1 MRYVAAYCLAVLGGN
16 ESPSAGDLKTILD
29 SVGVDAVDDQL
40 NKVINELK
48 GKNLEEVIA
57 AGKSKSNK
65 TLTLIKISLTSHKL
79 GQRQD
84 VKKLLLKF

>member
-1 MRYVAAYCLAVLGGN
+1 MRYVAAYCLAVLGGK

-29 SVGVDAVDDQL
+29 SVGVDTVDDQL

-57 AGKSKSNK
+57 AGKSRS
-65 TLTLIKISLTSHKL
+65 S
-79 GQRQD
+79 RE
-84 VKKLLLKF
+84 